1 MDKALQLI
9 DLQKQVLAA
18 KSLEALGFVIANKT
32 HALVRYSQA
41 VFWTGEAERLVLRAA
56 SGGGEVDAK
65 GPYTQWMQAV
75 LKAAL
80 SAPGKCVQLVG
91 PDQQP
96 ADLGKHWA
104 EYAAPHAVFIRL
116 ETEEDGPLGG
126 VWLERDTPFHEA
138 ELTILNELQSVF
150 SAALALQVLR
160 RKTSFMASLLPS
172 GKYKR
177 YALLALLA
185 ASCFPVKLTIT
196 APAEIVAQNA
206 GLVSAPFDGV
216 IESITLSP
224 GANVAAGDVLAVMER
239 QGLESKMR
247 AAEQA
252 LSVAQTALARLR
264 REALLAPEKKTE
276 LEKLKA
282 EIDLKTIE
290 YDFARDMLQR
300 AEIKAPQAGVAI
312 FADPGSLIGKPIA
325 TGEAIMQV
333 ADPARAVLLIRVPVE
348 AMLAVDNTAPV
359 RFSMNVSPL
368 SGHRAVIESIGY
380 QASAD
385 ADGLLTYKVRAALPE
400 GYAPRIGW
408 KGSAKIYGDWSIL
421 AYAVLRRPLISLR
434 NITGL

>member
-9 DLQKQVLAA
+9 DLQKQALSA
-18 KSLEALGFVIANKT
+18 KSPEALGFIIANKT
-32 HALVRYSQA
+32 HALVRYSQCI
-41 VFWTGEAERLVLRAA
+41 FWMGGQSEIALRAA
-56 SGGGEVDAK
+56 SGGGEIDAK
-65 GPYTQWMQAV
+65 GPYAQWMQAMV
-75 LKAAL
+75 KAAL
-80 SAPGKCVQLVG
+80 KATDKPLAVIEPGQMPG
-91 PDQQP
+91 
-96 ADLGKHWA
+96 DLAKDWPVH
-104 EYAAPHAVFIRL
+104 AAGHALILRL
-116 ETEEDGPLGG
+116 ETEEDGLLGG

-138 ELTILNELQSVF
+138 ELTILEELRSAY

-160 RKTSFMASLLPS
+160 QKSSFVASFLPA

-177 YALLALLA
+177 YALIALLA
-185 ASCFPVKLTIT
+185 AAFFPVKLTIT
-196 APAEIVAQNA
+196 APAEIIARDA
-206 GLVSAPFDGV
+206 GLISAPFDGV
-216 IESITLSP
+216 VESIPLSP
-224 GANVAAGDVLAVMER
+224 GAAVQAGDILAVMER

-252 LSVAQTALARLR
+252 LSVAQTTLARLR
-264 REALLAPEKKTE
+264 REALLAPEKKGE

-290 YDFARDMLQR
+290 YDFAKDMLER

-312 FADPGSLIGKPIA
+312 FADANSLIGKPIA

-348 AMLAVDNTAPV
+348 SMLALDNKAPV
-359 RFSMNVSPL
+359 RFTMNVSPL
-368 SGHRAVIESIGY
+368 NGHAGTIESIGY
-380 QASAD
+380 QASID
-385 ADGLLTYKVRAALPE
+385 ADGLLTYKIRAALPE
-400 GYAPRIGW
+400 GYTPRIGW